1 MLFRS
6 PGLTAVALLAI
17 TLGIGVNTTVFS
29 GVDATLFHP
38 FSFPNRDRLVMLWER
53 NPELGF
59 KRGSV
64 APGNYLNWRDQN
76 QTLEEIVAINQRP
89 FDFASQGD
97 QPERFYGYEVSSR
110 FFDLL
115 SVKPLYGRTF
125 LRDEDQPGRNQ
136 VIVLKY
142 TLWQSR
148 FG

>member
-53 NPELGF
+53 NAELGF
-59 KRGSV
+59 NRGSV
-64 APGNYLNWRDQN
+64 ARGNYLDWRNQN
-76 QTLEEIVAINQRP
+76 QTLEEIVAIGQRS
-89 FDFASQGD
+89 FDLASQGD
-97 QPERFYGYEVSSR
+97 QPERFSGYEVSPA

-115 SVKPLYGRTF
+115 GTHALYGRTF
-125 LRDEDQPGRNQ
+125 LPDENQPGRNQ

-142 TLWQSR
+142 SLWQ
-148 FG
+148 